1 MKSLKHIYTLP
12 LLISLFSVALLSGCS
27 QKELPEDTT
36 PTGDTRS
43 FTITV
48 SDSGYQSSKGTPT
61 RSVGSGI
68 STRSTGSDVSTR
80 ATENGISTTFT
91 AGDEIGVYAVRNGQ
105 ILNDIDNL
113 RLTATDDGKGGIE
126 WKGINGTTPSGPGDA
141 TYYAYYPYQN
151 IFPGDYEPDATAT
164 TPEGFFDIMIK
175 YWNPAKDQSAYSS
188 YTRQDLMVSQGTVT
202 PATGGGLPRLSFAMK
217 HCMALAVIELPRTRY
232 ELTHEKVDGS
242 LIPLGGYYIDGA
254 PDTKFSNFTP
264 YRMSDGTYRL
274 LVKPSQTD
282 LQLTGS
288 YVNYNYVDY
297 SADIAEWTFTANIA
311 NGNYQTY
318 AVDGGKNNGIS
329 VDHRLKLGDF
339 FMKDGSLVSK
349 DRTLTEQQKADC
361 IGIFFYADPYKD
373 DSFDYSTTGIGQKK
387 CHGYVMA
394 LTDVNERSNDLME
407 WEDRASDGM
416 FNQQVGASTSASDWN
431 GYGNTQA
438 IKTYATTNS
447 GWAMTDFPAANAC
460 LLYGTANSLYDW
472 QRKYTA
478 PARSSGWFLPSARQ
492 LQYLYENS
500 SALSA
505 SIQALNSDPDNSHV
519 RWFSTDH
526 YYWSSSECQDHP
538 ELSYSV
544 HFDNGIIQEEEKYT
558 PLGVRAI
565 LAF

>member
-1 MKSLKHIYTLP
+1 MKSFKHIYTLP

-48 SDSGYQSSKGTPT
+48 SDSGYQSSKGIPT

-80 ATENGISTTFT
+80 ASESGISTTFT

-175 YWNPAKDQSAYSS
+175 YWNPAKDQSSYSS

-217 HCMALAVIELPRTRY
+217 HCMALAVIELPRTSYMLFDDDRDI
-232 ELTHEKVDGS
+232 TGS
-242 LIPLGGYYIDGA
+242 GYIIDSA
-254 PDTKFSNFTP
+254 PDTKFSGFTP

-288 YVNYNYVDY
+288 YVKN

-318 AVDGGKNNGIS
+318 AVDGGQNNVIEYEPHS
-329 VDHRLKLGDF
+329 LQIGDF
-339 FMKDGSLVSK
+339 FMKDGSLLSK
-349 DRTLTEQQKADC
+349 SKTLTEQQKAAC
-361 IGIFFYADPYKD
+361 IGIVFYAGLHAD
-373 DSFDYSTTGIGQKK
+373 DGSDYSTTGIGRS

-394 LTDVNERSNDLME
+394 LTDVNEGSGDQLK
-407 WEDRASDGM
+407 WEYRAGDGKYDQ
-416 FNQQVGASTSASDWN
+416 FVGASTDILDWN
-431 GYGNTQA
+431 GYSNTQA
-438 IKTYATTNS
+438 VKTYATTNS
-447 GWAMTDFPAANAC
+447 GWAMADFPAANAC

-478 PARSSGWFLPSARQ
+478 PAGSSGWLLPSARQ

>member
-1 MKSLKHIYTLP
+1 MKLLKHIYTLP
-12 LLISLFSVALLSGCS
+12 LLISLFSVVLLSGCS
-27 QKELPEDTT
+27 QKELPEDTI

-68 STRSTGSDVSTR
+68 SARSTESNVSTR

-105 ILNDIDNL
+105 ILSDIDNL

-126 WKGINGTTPSGPGDA
+126 WKVVIGTPPDHYPSDA

-164 TPEGFFDIMIK
+164 TLEDFFDIMIK
-175 YWNPAKDQSAYSS
+175 YWNPAKDQSSYSS
-188 YTRQDLMVSQGTVT
+188 YTRQDLMVSQGSVT

-217 HCMALAVIELPRTRY
+217 HCMALAVIELPRTEY
-232 ELTHEKVDGS
+232 LLQYKDANGTDTQYQYTIGV
-242 LIPLGGYYIDGA
+242 
-254 PDTKFSNFTP
+254 PDTKFNNFTP
-264 YRMSDGTYRL
+264 YYMSDGTYRL

-288 YVNYNYVDY
+288 YVANGNDVT
-297 SADIAEWTFTANIA
+297 EWILTANIA

-318 AVDGGKNNGIS
+318 AVDGGKNNVIHGEFHSLQI
-329 VDHRLKLGDF
+329 GDF

-349 DRTLTEQQKADC
+349 DKTLTEQQKADC
-361 IGIFFYADPYKD
+361 IGIVFYAGYHAD
-373 DSFDYSTTGIGQKK
+373 DGSDYSTTGIGQKI
-387 CHGYVMA
+387 CCAYVMA
-394 LTDVNERSNDLME
+394 LTDVNEGSGDQLK
-407 WEDRASDGM
+407 WEYRATDGKYD
-416 FNQQVGASTSASDWN
+416 QQVGASSDVLDWN
-431 GYGNTQA
+431 GYSNTQA

-472 QRKYTA
+472 QKKYTA
-478 PARSSGWFLPSARQ
+478 PARSSGWFLPSAWQ
-492 LQYLYENS
+492 LVYLHDNF

-505 SIQALNSDPDNSHV
+505 SIQALNSNSNNSHV
-519 RWFSTDH
+519 KWLDTNLF
-526 YYWSSSECQDHP
+526 YWSSSE
-538 ELSYSV
+538 YSISSDRAGSV
-544 HFDNGIIQEEEKYT
+544 ILNNGVWDIKYSEFS
-558 PLGVRAI
+558 VRAI

>member
-36 PTGDTRS
+36 PTGDTRF

-80 ATENGISTTFT
+80 ATESGISTTFT

-164 TPEGFFDIMIK
+164 TLEDFFDIMIK

-217 HCMALAVIELPRTRY
+217 HCMALAVIELPRTSY
-232 ELTHEKVDGS
+232 TPYDGGRNITGS
-242 LIPLGGYYIDGA
+242 GYIIDSA
-254 PDTKFSNFTP
+254 PDTKFSGFTP

-288 YVNYNYVDY
+288 YVDF
-297 SADIAEWTFTANIA
+297 SDDISEWTLTANIT

-318 AVDGGKNNGIS
+318 LIDGGKNNVIGGKYHSLQI
-329 VDHRLKLGDF
+329 GDF

-349 DRTLTEQQKADC
+349 DKTLTEQQKADC
-361 IGIFFYADPYKD
+361 IGIVFYAGYYAD
-373 DSFDYSTTGIGQKK
+373 DSFDYSTTGIGQKE

-407 WEDRASDGM
+407 WENRASDGM
-416 FNQQVGASTSASDWN
+416 FNQQVGASTSSSDWN

-478 PARSSGWFLPSARQ
+478 PAGSSGWLLPSAKQ

-558 PLGVRAI
+558 PLSVRAI

>member
-1 MKSLKHIYTLP
+1 MKLLKHIYTLP

-36 PTGDTRS
+36 PTGNTRS

-126 WKGINGTTPSGPGDA
+126 WKVLLGTAPEHYPGDA

-164 TPEGFFDIMIK
+164 TLEDFFDILIK
-175 YWNPAKDQSAYSS
+175 NWNPAKDQSAYSS

-202 PATGGGLPRLSFAMK
+202 PATGGGLARLSFAMK
-217 HCMALAVIELPRTRY
+217 HCMALAVIELPRTEY
-232 ELTHEKVDGS
+232 MLILHDDG
-242 LIPLGGYYIDGA
+242 YTWDYIIDSA
-254 PDTKFSNFTP
+254 PDTKFNNFTP
-264 YRMSDGTYRL
+264 YCMSDGTYRL

-288 YVNYNYVDY
+288 YAKN
-297 SADIAEWTFTANIA
+297 STDIAEWTFTANIA
-311 NGNYQTY
+311 HGNYQTY
-318 AVDGGKNNGIS
+318 AIDGGKNKTIFA
-329 VDHRLKLGDF
+329 DHFLQIGDF

-349 DRTLTEQQKADC
+349 DETLTEQQKADC
-361 IGIFFYADPYKD
+361 IGIVFCAGRPD
-373 DSFDYSTTGIGQKK
+373 DGSDYSTTGIGQKK
-387 CHGYVMA
+387 CRSYVMA

-407 WEDRASDGM
+407 WENRASDGM

-438 IKTYATTNS
+438 IEKYVTDNS
-447 GWAMTDFPAANAC
+447 ADWKMTDFPAATGC

-478 PARSSGWFLPSARQ
+478 PAKSSGWLLPSARQ

-505 SIQALNSDPDNSHV
+505 SIQALNRDPDNSHV

>member
-1 MKSLKHIYTLP
+1 MKSLKHIYTFP

-48 SDSGYQSSKGTPT
+48 SDSGYQSFKGT
-61 RSVGSGI
+61 
-68 STRSTGSDVSTR
+68 STRSTGSSISARSTESNVSTR
-80 ATENGISTTFT
+80 ATESGISTTFT

-126 WKGINGTTPSGPGDA
+126 WKVLLGTAPEHYPGDA

-175 YWNPAKDQSAYSS
+175 YWNPAKDQGAYSS

-202 PATGGGLPRLSFAMK
+202 PATGGGLARLSFAMK
-217 HCMALAVIELPRTRY
+217 HCMALAVIELPRTKYYTLLY
-232 ELTHEKVDGS
+232 ED
-242 LIPLGGYYIDGA
+242 IDLGTYIIDGV
-254 PDTKFSNFTP
+254 PDTKFSGFTP

-274 LVKPSQTD
+274 LVKPSQTN
-282 LQLTGS
+282 LKLTGS
-288 YVNYNYVDY
+288 YAKN
-297 SADIAEWTFTANIA
+297 STDIAEWTFSANIA

-318 AVDGGKNNGIS
+318 AVDGGKNS
-329 VDHRLKLGDF
+329 VIDLKYYSLQLGDF

-349 DRTLTEQQKADC
+349 DKTLTEQQKADC
-361 IGIFFYADPYKD
+361 IGIVFSTYKSD
-373 DSFDYSTTGIGQKK
+373 DSFDYSTTGIGRSY

-394 LTDVNERSNDLME
+394 LTDVNEGSGDQLKWEYRAGDGKNDQ
-407 WEDRASDGM
+407 
-416 FNQQVGASTSASDWN
+416 FVGASTDLYDWN
-431 GYGNTQA
+431 GYSNTQA

-472 QRKYTA
+472 QKKYTA
-478 PARSSGWFLPSARQ
+478 PARSSGWFLPSAGQ
-492 LQYLYENS
+492 VAYLCRNS

-505 SIQALNSDPDNSHV
+505 SIQTLSSDPNNSHV
-519 RWFSTDH
+519 KWLGANL
-526 YYWSSSECQDHP
+526 YYWSSSESD
-538 ELSYSV
+538 V
-544 HFDNGIIQEEEKYT
+544 GKYARYIFFSNDGS
-558 PLGVRAI
+558 LEIGSKSKDQSCNVRAI

>member
-1 MKSLKHIYTLP
+1 MKSLKHIYILP

-202 PATGGGLPRLSFAMK
+202 PATGGGLARLSFAMK

-232 ELTHEKVDGS
+232 ELMYEDVNGTVS
-242 LIPLGGYYIDGA
+242 SLGGYYIDGA

-288 YVNYNYVDY
+288 YVNY

-311 NGNYQTY
+311 KGNYQTY
-318 AVDGGKNNGIS
+318 AVDGGKNNGIL
-329 VDHRLKLGDF
+329 VNHHLRLGDF

-349 DRTLTEQQKADC
+349 DETLTEQQKAAC
-361 IGIFFYADPYKD
+361 IGIVFYGDYYKD
-373 DSFDYSTTGIGQKK
+373 DSFDYSTTGIGQKE

-394 LTDVNERSNDLME
+394 LTDVNEGSGDQLK
-407 WEDRASDGM
+407 WEYRAGDGKYDQ
-416 FNQQVGASTSASDWN
+416 FVGASTDVLDWN
-431 GYGNTQA
+431 GYSNTQA

-472 QRKYTA
+472 QKKYTA
-478 PARSSGWFLPSARQ
+478 PARSSGWFLPSAWQ
-492 LQYLYENS
+492 LVYLHDNF

-505 SIQALNSDPDNSHV
+505 SIQALNSNSNNSHV
-519 RWFSTDH
+519 KWLDTSLS
-526 YYWSSSECQDHP
+526 YWSSSE
-538 ELSYSV
+538 SSIYSDRACSV
-544 HFDNGIIQEEEKYT
+544 NLNNGMWDIKYSEFS
-558 PLGVRAI
+558 VRAI